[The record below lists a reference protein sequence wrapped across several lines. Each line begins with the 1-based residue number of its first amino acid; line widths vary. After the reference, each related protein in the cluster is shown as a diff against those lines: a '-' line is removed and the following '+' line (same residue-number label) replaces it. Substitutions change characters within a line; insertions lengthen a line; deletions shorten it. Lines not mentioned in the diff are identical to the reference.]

1 LNCCWQNSSTTVIS
15 TGITT
20 YLQNGGTIEHAQQTP
35 APPPAPAGA
44 GVANHPLTRTC
55 GESPR
60 TLARLPAAGRA
71 TKLYD
76 RTGDAISLDEIE
88 RILI

>member
-1 LNCCWQNSSTTVIS
+1 MILIGRLVFFAPVMVGKERPLPSEAVPRRPLSSLI
-15 TGITT
+15 
-20 YLQNGGTIEHAQQTP
+20 HMK
-35 APPPAPAGA
+35 
-44 GVANHPLTRTC
+44 RTC

-60 TLARLPAAGRA
+60 T

-76 RTGDAISLDEIE
+76 RTSDAISLDEIE

>member
-1 LNCCWQNSSTTVIS
+1 MSK
-15 TGITT
+15 
-20 YLQNGGTIEHAQQTP
+20 
-35 APPPAPAGA
+35 
-44 GVANHPLTRTC
+44 TC

-71 TKLYD
+71 TKLYG
-76 RTGDAISLDEIE
+76 RTSDAISLDEIACPAVLGIE